1 MHEVLCAIERIGPRA
16 PQQLF
21 VAQTLKMFERDGPIA
36 VIVSPEIVDFTGHV
50 QFFLV
55 TSP

>member
-36 VIVSPEIVDFTGHV
+36 VIVPLRSSISLAMFSSS
-50 QFFLV
+50 L
-55 TSP
+55 